1 MINIEIKKSKVILVE
16 GKNDENF
23 FIAFIEYLQ
32 IENIQVLSI
41 GSKNNLNKVLKA
53 IKTYNINCLGI
64 VRDADEDAKSAF
76 KSVCSAL
83 KNAGLPIPKIPLE
96 LAKGKPSVITLIIP
110 PNSKGCLETICFEA
124 YDDNNLKNCV
134 HEYFNCLEKN
144 NVEFSTECKK
154 DKAKL
159 QVLLAAERPEIN
171 VGIATKK
178 GLFNFDS
185 EEFKPIID
193 FLNVIKDC

>member
-1 MINIEIKKSKVILVE
+1 MIEVKKPKVILVE
-16 GKNDENF
+16 GKSDEKF
-23 FIAFIEYLQ
+23 FDAFIKHLQ
-32 IENIQVLSI
+32 IEGVQIIST
-41 GSKNNLNKVLKA
+41 GSKDNLSKVLKA
-53 IKTYNINCLGI
+53 IKTYNIKCLGI
-64 VRDADEDAKSAF
+64 VRDADEDAESAF

-83 KNAGLPIPKIPLE
+83 KNAGLPVPKRPLE

-110 PNSKGCLETICFEA
+110 PNSKGCLETICFKT

-134 HEYFNCLEKN
+134 YEYFNCLEKN
-144 NVEFSTECKK
+144 NVKFSTECKK